1 LSVLGKE
8 DEAFFCL
15 KALQRLSNDAFPPA
29 QFIHRYAL
37 CVSLFRSLLPQLFV
51 HLQSLF
57 VDTSLWLPSWL
68 QFLLSVELPL
78 PALLRLWDFYFSD
91 DECVQMHMFVCLGM
105 LQVGVQAALAV
116 RVLLRAERVAAAP
129 SRCVAGCAGE
139 AAGLERPQR
148 RVLSSHVSARLRFC
162 CCCFASLVTGFVCRS

>member
-1 LSVLGKE
+1 MQHGGGSARGNRNICPIPLVRCRLMR
-8 DEAFFCL
+8 FCCIYN
-15 KALQRLSNDAFPPA
+15 S
-29 QFIHRYAL
+29 
-37 CVSLFRSLLPQLFV
+37 SSG
-51 HLQSLF
+51 SLF

-116 RVLLRAERVAAAP
+116 GVLLRAERVAAAP
-129 SRCVAGCAGE
+129 SRCVAGCAIE

-148 RVLSSHVSARLRFC
+148 RVLSSHVSACCCCCCCC
-162 CCCFASLVTGFVCRS
+162 CCCFCFPSNSLRLQKLTWTCCCRLPSA